1 MDKNCPGRE
10 GQRKKPIKV
19 GGCEKG
25 QCVQWTEFG
34 LAEVRR
40 KLKRKGEAEG
50 AGFHQVSSARLRGLQ
65 RLRLF
70 LVKLGS

>member
-40 KLKRKGEAEG
+40 KLKRGRERQKGPDSIG
-50 AGFHQVSSARLRGLQ
+50 SQVPG
-65 RLRLF
+65 
-70 LVKLGS
+70 